1 MSQDQRQAD
10 AKVKARAA
18 LEELDRDA
26 QNFVLG
32 ALVERVPE
40 DFLAAV
46 RLYQTVL
53 GGSR

>member
-1 MSQDQRQAD
+1 MSASQNPAD
-10 AKVKARAA
+10 VKAEARAA

-46 RLYQTVL
+46 QLYQTVL